1 MSAILRVVLFIV
13 FAGVQFCLP
22 FAALRWGFG
31 LDDEWCLLLSWAWA
45 VVMIVLEGVFYIT
58 GAIFYSFNK
67 TRYMH
72 TVFHFCVLAG
82 SICHIIAVWDILI
95 RGIF

>member
-45 VVMIVLEGVFYIT
+45 VVMIFVATSPEPEGP
-58 GAIFYSFNK
+58 A
-67 TRYMH
+67 
-72 TVFHFCVLAG
+72 
-82 SICHIIAVWDILI
+82 DE
-95 RGIF
+95 